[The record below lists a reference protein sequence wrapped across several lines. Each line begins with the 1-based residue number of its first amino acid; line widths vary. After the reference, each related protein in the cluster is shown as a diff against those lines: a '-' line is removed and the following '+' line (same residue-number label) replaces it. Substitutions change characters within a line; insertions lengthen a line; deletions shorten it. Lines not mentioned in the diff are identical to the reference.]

1 MAQTAKDPAALIEQY
16 VEPNPDKPAIGDA
29 RLRDYGVP
37 VWALVGYI
45 QATARDIAATAR
57 AYRLPP
63 DAVEAALAYRDRH
76 PAEIA
81 ARIAENAA

>member
-1 MAQTAKDPAALIEQY
+1 MAQTAKDSAALIDQY
-16 VEPNPDKPAIGDA
+16 IEPNPDQPGSGDA

-37 VWALVGYI
+37 VWALIGYI
-45 QATARDIAATAR
+45 QATGRDAAATAR
-57 AYRLPP
+57 AYRLPTE
-63 DAVEAALAYRDRH
+63 AVESALAYRDCH